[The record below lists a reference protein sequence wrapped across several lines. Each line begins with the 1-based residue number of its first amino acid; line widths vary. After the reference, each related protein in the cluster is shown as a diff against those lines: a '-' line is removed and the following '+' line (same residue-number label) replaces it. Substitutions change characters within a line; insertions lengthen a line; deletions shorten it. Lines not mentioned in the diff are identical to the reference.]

1 MKSVSDVFLNVQ
13 TYLNMQSSGNT
24 QYVDITAAPTK
35 ILSWMNEMNDY
46 SLGINVDSLAND
58 TSENN
63 PTVALAHMNLLTDQ
77 NSVGVNTTCANDYWV
92 FDDTNC
98 TYGPT

>member
-35 ILSWMNEMNDY
+35 ILSWMSQMND
-46 SLGINVDSLAND
+46 SAVGINVDSLASD

-92 FDDTNC
+92 FDETNC